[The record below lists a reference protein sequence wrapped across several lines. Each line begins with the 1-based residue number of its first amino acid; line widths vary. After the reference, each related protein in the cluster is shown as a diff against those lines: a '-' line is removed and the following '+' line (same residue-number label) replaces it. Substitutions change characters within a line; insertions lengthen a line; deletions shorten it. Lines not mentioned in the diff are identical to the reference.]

1 MAQFPQYL
9 PVCRHACRSLG
20 EGFGSAPAWLQN
32 RSSPKVVECRNLA
45 LASGLCQAVGMA
57 KKRTKADRL
66 ERQTEQLGKRA
77 DRCPDEIE
85 KEPSTLAPKS
95 DEPTVLIPIEQQIQ
109 QRAYELYEQRGR
121 TDGHDLDDWLQA
133 EYEIRGTQANPARA

>member
-1 MAQFPQYL
+1 
-9 PVCRHACRSLG
+9 
-20 EGFGSAPAWLQN
+20 
-32 RSSPKVVECRNLA
+32 
-45 LASGLCQAVGMA
+45 MA

-77 DRCPDEIE
+77 DRRPDKIE
-85 KEPSTLAPKS
+85 KKKVATREDVNRAPQTTLAPKS

-133 EYEIRGTQANPARA
+133 ECEIRGTQSNAATA

>member
-1 MAQFPQYL
+1 MAPETL
-9 PVCRHACRSLG
+9 VS
-20 EGFGSAPAWLQN
+20 GSDAVQ
-32 RSSPKVVECRNLA
+32 NLA

-66 ERQTEQLGKRA
+66 ERQTEQLGKRVE
-77 DRCPDEIE
+77 RHPDEIE
-85 KEPSTLAPKS
+85 KKPSTLAPKS

-121 TDGHDLDDWLQA
+121 ADGHDLDDWLQA
-133 EYEIRGTQANPARA
+133 EREIKGTQANATAA